1 MEFIFPA
8 RPASFTKSFSG
19 SFSSEWKARL
29 GRAFSVFKVGVSW
42 RGLAGSR
49 PLRLSAVPPG
59 LGLEHASNPA
69 LKRWAKIG
77 RPSGTGPVRQV
88 TAGLTTRES

>member
-1 MEFIFPA
+1 MGGRRDLVAPFL
-8 RPASFTKSFSG
+8 FS
-19 SFSSEWKARL
+19 
-29 GRAFSVFKVGVSW
+29 KVGVSW

-59 LGLEHASNPA
+59 LGLEHASDPA

-77 RPSGTGPVRQV
+77 RPSGTRLVRQV